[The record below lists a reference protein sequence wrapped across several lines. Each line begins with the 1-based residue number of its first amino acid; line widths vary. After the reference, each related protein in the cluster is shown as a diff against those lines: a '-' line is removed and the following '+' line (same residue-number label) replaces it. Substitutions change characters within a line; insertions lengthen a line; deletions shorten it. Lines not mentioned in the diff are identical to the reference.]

1 MHCSGWDSGGDR
13 MMDRMRLDVCGR
25 MEDHGGGRQGIGGS
39 LRRIDGCNLSSGGF
53 IESWKGRRSVLG
65 VSN

>member
-25 MEDHGGGRQGIGGS
+25 MEDHGGAGRE
-39 LRRIDGCNLSSGGF
+39 L
-53 IESWKGRRSVLG
+53 EV
-65 VSN
+65 V